1 MDWPGFRTQS
11 RDDIPKGCR
20 VKDNGSSLT
29 VGASTQARHYVL
41 VCSACGRREADDGL
55 VLDCPSDHPAS
66 LLRTEYESRGS
77 LPSSDREDL
86 FRYRSWLP
94 VVRTQENVGRTA
106 VYRSKGL
113 SKVLGLPNLW
123 IAFNGYWP
131 ERGAVL
137 QTATFKEFEAYT
149 VLCRLPEHQVMLTV
163 ASSGNTGA
171 AFAWAC
177 SQRQVPCL
185 VIVPGRGMRRLQFRV
200 PLDPCVKLVV
210 IDDGDYPDAI
220 ALAAAMS
227 RVPPFQAEGG
237 VKNVG
242 RRDGLATV
250 LLSAFEEMG
259 CLPSHYF
266 QAVGSGTGAIA
277 VLEAAKRVRHCLTG
291 VTTSLPRLMLCQNLP
306 FTPIYD
312 AWQARVRSLD
322 GGQAERF
329 RDAVNRVYADEL
341 TNWAPP
347 YGIHGGVYDSLVE
360 SRGDV
365 LVADNASVR
374 TAMDMFAELE
384 EIDIEP
390 AVGVAVACLREA
402 AIREQIDKASVVLLN
417 VTGGGRLRLR
427 KDYPLVSAQPQL
439 RFTRES
445 LSQAEHA
452 ETVRRITSLCESAA
466 SIA

>member
-1 MDWPGFRTQS
+1 M
-11 RDDIPKGCR
+11 
-20 VKDNGSSLT
+20 
-29 VGASTQARHYVL
+29 
-41 VCSACGRREADDGL
+41 
-55 VLDCPSDHPAS
+55 
-66 LLRTEYESRGS
+66 RTEYSS
-77 LPSSDREDL
+77 CDFSPSSDWEGL

-113 SKVLGLPNLW
+113 GKALGLPNLW

-131 ERGAVL
+131 ERGAIL

-149 VLCRLPEHQVMLTV
+149 VLCRLPERQVILTV

-177 SQRQVPCL
+177 SQRHLPCL
-185 VIVPGRGMRRLQFRV
+185 VIIPGRGLRRLQFRA

-220 ALAAAMS
+220 ALAAAIS
-227 RVPPFQAEGG
+227 QIPPFQAEGG

-277 VLEAAKRVRHCLTG
+277 VLEAAKRVRSCRAG
-291 VTTSLPRLMLCQNLP
+291 ATTSLPRLMLCQNLP

-312 AWQARVRSLD
+312 AWQAGLRSLD
-322 GGQAERF
+322 GERARCF
-329 RDAVNRVYADEL
+329 REAVNRVCADEL
-341 TNWAPP
+341 TNWTPP
-347 YGIHGGVYDSLVE
+347 YEVRGGVYDSLVE

-374 TAMDMFAELE
+374 AAMNMFLDLE
-384 EIDIEP
+384 GIDIEP
-390 AVGVAVACLREA
+390 AVGVAVACLHEA
-402 AIREQIDKASVVLLN
+402 VARSEIASNAVVLLN
-417 VTGGGRLRLR
+417 ATGGGRLRLSQ
-427 KDYPLVSAQPQL
+427 DYPLVSAQPQL
-439 RFTRES
+439 RLTRKS
-445 LSQAEHA
+445 LSQEKYA
-452 ETVRRITSLCESAA
+452 ETVCRVTSLFESAA

>member
-1 MDWPGFRTQS
+1 M
-11 RDDIPKGCR
+11 
-20 VKDNGSSLT
+20 
-29 VGASTQARHYVL
+29 
-41 VCSACGRREADDGL
+41 
-55 VLDCPSDHPAS
+55 
-66 LLRTEYESRGS
+66 RTEYASRDFI
-77 LPSSDREDL
+77 PRSDREDL

-149 VLCRLPEHQVMLTV
+149 VLCRLPERQVMLTV

-185 VIVPGRGMRRLQFRV
+185 VIVPGRGLRRLQFRA

-220 ALAAAMS
+220 TLAAAIS

-266 QAVGSGTGAIA
+266 QAVGQACA
-277 VLEAAKRVRHCLTG
+277 Q
-291 VTTSLPRLMLCQNLP
+291 LP
-306 FTPIYD
+306 
-312 AWQARVRSLD
+312 
-322 GGQAERF
+322 
-329 RDAVNRVYADEL
+329 
-341 TNWAPP
+341 
-347 YGIHGGVYDSLVE
+347 H
-360 SRGDV
+360 
-365 LVADNASVR
+365 
-374 TAMDMFAELE
+374 
-384 EIDIEP
+384 
-390 AVGVAVACLREA
+390 
-402 AIREQIDKASVVLLN
+402 
-417 VTGGGRLRLR
+417 
-427 KDYPLVSAQPQL
+427 
-439 RFTRES
+439 
-445 LSQAEHA
+445 
-452 ETVRRITSLCESAA
+452 
-466 SIA
+466 

>member
-1 MDWPGFRTQS
+1 MA
-11 RDDIPKGCR
+11 
-20 VKDNGSSLT
+20 DNGSSLT
-29 VGASTQARHYVL
+29 TGTSAQARHYVL
-41 VCSACGRREADDGL
+41 VCSSCGRREADDGL
-55 VLDCPSDHPAS
+55 VLDCSSAHPPA
-66 LLRTEYESRGS
+66 LMRTEYTSRDFS
-77 LPSSDREDL
+77 PSSDREDL

-113 SKVLGLPNLW
+113 GKVLGLPNLW
-123 IAFNGYWP
+123 IAFSGYWP
-131 ERGAVL
+131 ERGAIL

-149 VLCRLPEHQVMLTV
+149 VLCRLPERQVMLTV

-177 SQRQVPCL
+177 SQRRVPCL
-185 VIVPGRGMRRLQFRV
+185 VIIPGRGLRRLQFRAA
-200 PLDPCVKLVV
+200 LDPCVKLVV
-210 IDDGDYPDAI
+210 IEDGDYPDAI
-220 ALAAAMS
+220 GLAAAIS
-227 RVPPFQAEGG
+227 RIPPFQAEGG

-277 VLEAAKRVRHCLTG
+277 VLEAAKRVRSCRAG

-312 AWQARVRSLD
+312 AWQTGLRSLD
-322 GGQAERF
+322 GEQAERF
-329 RDAVNRVYADEL
+329 RDAVNLVYADEL

-347 YGIHGGVYDSLVE
+347 YEIPGGVYDSLME

-365 LVADNASVR
+365 LAADNASVR
-374 TAMDMFAELE
+374 TAMKMFLDVEG
-384 EIDIEP
+384 IDIEP

-402 AIREQIDKASVVLLN
+402 VTRTEIGKDSVVLLN
-417 VTGGGRLRLR
+417 ATGGGRLRLSQ
-427 KDYPLVSAQPQL
+427 DHPLISAQPQL
-439 RFTRES
+439 RLTRKS
-445 LSQAEHA
+445 LSQAEYA
-452 ETVRRITSLCESAA
+452 ETVRRVTSLCESAV